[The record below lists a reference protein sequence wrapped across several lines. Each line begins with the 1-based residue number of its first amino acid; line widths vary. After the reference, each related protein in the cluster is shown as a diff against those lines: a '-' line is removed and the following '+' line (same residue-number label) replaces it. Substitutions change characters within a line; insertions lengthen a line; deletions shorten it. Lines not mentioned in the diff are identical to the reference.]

1 MRKLY
6 CICMM
11 VFSIGFLF
19 ACEKERAQT
28 ENKTTKQ
35 EEEMKVGN
43 EVFSEDTF
51 QGIKEIKFQFFTNV
65 LDKQEDVQEVCEI
78 ITRLHLSEI
87 TDDKA
92 DDYWKTDGNSCL
104 TFIYEDKTE
113 KKLLITSENLY
124 YNNHLYFLNKEESA
138 YLFERLGKLYQQET
152 R

>member
-28 ENKTTKQ
+28 EDKTTKQ
-35 EEEMKVGN
+35 EEKMKGSN
-43 EVFSEDTF
+43 EVFSENTF
-51 QGIKEIKFQFFTNV
+51 QGVKEIKFQFFTDV
-65 LDKQEDVQEVCEI
+65 LDKPEDVQEVCEI

-92 DDYWKTDGNSCL
+92 DDYWKTDGNRCL

-124 YNNHLYFLNKEESA
+124 YNNHLYSLNEEESA
-138 YLFERLGKLYQQET
+138 YLFERLGQLYEPET
-152 R
+152 